1 MFLENA
7 IVIGIFMISN
17 REDFSSFLKINIL
30 NGKIGSYLVS
40 GRIAGKN
47 CIPINRTTPTA

>member
-1 MFLENA
+1 
-7 IVIGIFMISN
+7 MISN